1 MAMTHTPVT
10 ADIDGYLQNGF
21 SAEDEFLLEL
31 KRDAAENGF
40 PDIAIG
46 GVQSAF
52 LQVFLRSMN
61 AKYVMEIGSLYGYS
75 AIVMARALP
84 DDGKVVCF
92 ELQEKYCDYIR
103 KKAEEAGVGHKIE
116 VYSGNAKR
124 VLKDY
129 NPDYKFDF
137 VFIDADK
144 PSYSAY
150 LDLTYPLVRKGG
162 VIAGDNCLAW
172 GYVAQ
177 SEFTFEPINVAAIK
191 KFNHAIIAHPGLQH
205 CFVPI
210 GDGMAMGLKIEE

>member
-10 ADIDGYLQNGF
+10 TVINEYLNNGF
-21 SAEDEFLLEL
+21 SAEDDFLTQL
-31 KRDAAENGF
+31 KTDAANDGF

-52 LQVFLRSMN
+52 LQVMLRSMN

-84 DDGKVVCF
+84 DDGKVICF

-116 VYSGNAKR
+116 VFSGNAKR
-124 VLKDY
+124 VLKEY
-129 NPDYKFDF
+129 APDFQFDF

-150 LDLTYPLVRKGG
+150 LELTYPLVRQGG
-162 VIAGDNCLAW
+162 IIAGDNCLAW
-172 GYVAQ
+172 GYVADT
-177 SEFTFEPINVAAIK
+177 EFTFEPINVAAIQ
-191 KFNHAIIAHPGLQH
+191 KFNQAIIDHPGLQH

-210 GDGMAMGLKIEE
+210 GDGMAMGLKIGE